1 MSELREQIYKNI
13 DTERDYQD
21 KLSTSHCGIPTI
33 EAELL
38 MLQEYINRA
47 RIAWTDNF
55 DNNNEEP
62 ARHMIRKI
70 AGIAVRC
77 LENHGCPERKL

>member
-1 MSELREQIYKNI
+1 
-13 DTERDYQD
+13 
-21 KLSTSHCGIPTI
+21 
-33 EAELL
+33 
-38 MLQEYINRA
+38 MLHEYINRA